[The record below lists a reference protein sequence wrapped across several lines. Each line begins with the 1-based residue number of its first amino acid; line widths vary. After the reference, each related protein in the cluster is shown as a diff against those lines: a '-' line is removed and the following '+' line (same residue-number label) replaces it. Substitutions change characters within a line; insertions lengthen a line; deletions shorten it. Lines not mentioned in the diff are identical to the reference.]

1 MNSVIDAQKCNCMK
15 FNSKFVQPSKNEMV
29 AVALD
34 SLGKIPNTG
43 IRNVLEEGENISWFF
58 YCGEFSED
66 DDFFKPIHI
75 SHLENYLPEVI
86 PYLAL
91 EEGFRF
97 VIDKQGYEDV
107 WKEEY
112 RLNLYFLTHK
122 NLY

>member
-1 MNSVIDAQKCNCMK
+1 MSVIEIQKNICKK
-15 FNSKFVQPSKNEMV
+15 FNSKFVKSLENEMV

-34 SLGKIPNTG
+34 SLGKIPITG
-43 IRNVLEEGENISWFF
+43 IRNILEEGENISWFF

-66 DDFFKPIHI
+66 DDFFKPMHI

-107 WKEEY
+107 WKEE
-112 RLNLYFLTHK
+112 
-122 NLY
+122 

>member
-1 MNSVIDAQKCNCMK
+1 MNSVIDVQKCNCMK
-15 FNSKFVQPSKNEMV
+15 FNSKFVQPLENEMV

-34 SLGKIPNTG
+34 SLGKIPITG
-43 IRNVLEEGENISWFF
+43 IRNVLEGGENISWFF

-97 VIDKQGYEDV
+97 VIDKEGYEDV
-107 WKEEY
+107 WKEE
-112 RLNLYFLTHK
+112 
-122 NLY
+122 

>member
-1 MNSVIDAQKCNCMK
+1 MNSVIDVQKFNCMK
-15 FNSKFVQPSKNEMV
+15 FNSKFVQTSKNEMV

-34 SLGKIPNTG
+34 SLGKIPITG
-43 IRNVLEEGENISWFF
+43 IRNVLEEGENISCFF

-91 EEGFRF
+91 GEGFRF
-97 VIDKQGYEDV
+97 VIDKQGHEDV
-107 WKEEY
+107 WKEE
-112 RLNLYFLTHK
+112 
-122 NLY
+122 